1 MHSQVN
7 RVQGPQGNTDTLPT
21 LPTLLM
27 GADLT
32 SKQRQLLPWTLG
44 CSAEA
49 VRGRAAAVD
58 VQLMMELSPQKTIR
72 SLNALSGNCTSST
85 LPREPHNTAMQGTA
99 GYCRYQLSSLQPV
112 FAEGSCHSHPALAL
126 APGQSNK
133 IYIVS
138 LRKIKLQSTVPTECI
153 WLSHH
158 HKFKQSVR

>member
-1 MHSQVN
+1 MHGQVN

-85 LPREPHNTAMQGTA
+85 LPQEPHNTAMQGALQATA
-99 GYCRYQLSSLQPV
+99 GFSSLACSPCLLRGV
-112 FAEGSCHSHPALAL
+112 AIPILPWHWHLDRATRYILLA
-126 APGQSNK
+126 
-133 IYIVS
+133 
-138 LRKIKLQSTVPTECI
+138 
-153 WLSHH
+153 
-158 HKFKQSVR
+158 